1 MGVSVRSLCGG
12 LLWALLLGGCS
23 HAPAPVS
30 ATQTERRDEW
40 LVALRSDV
48 DRIASADGFQGQLR
62 VVHAGK
68 AEIDQAFGPS
78 SCLPLGNGR
87 RLLATIAVGVLVQEG
102 TLGFEDRLDRRLP
115 SASGTSF
122 ARLSV
127 ANLLTDSAGLAPT
140 TGASLAD
147 RLDAAGKVPL
157 QGSGSR
163 VDPDD
168 DRPWLLVE
176 RLVAQASGE
185 PFEAFVARRVLAP
198 TGMGGTSL
206 GPTSACGDA
215 TQGTTRL
222 EDQFRLIDALRAG
235 TVLQPATRDALWA
248 PRLLLGPGSEVGYG
262 LFIRTN
268 GEQRAVGL
276 VGGSAAPAYE
286 LWLDPVGTDAL
297 VLLGRTSAKTARGIR
312 TALGE
317 FYALPPGPPQP
328 GGSRRSVNH

>member
-1 MGVSVRSLCGG
+1 MGVSAVRAP
-12 LLWALLLGGCS
+12 LLVLLPLVACS
-23 HAPAPVS
+23 HAPPAS
-30 ATQTERRDEW
+30 SSSQAERRDEW

-48 DRIASADGFQGQLR
+48 DRIASADSFQGQLR
-62 VVHAGK
+62 VVHGGT
-68 AEIDQAFGPS
+68 AEIDQTFGPS
-78 SCLPLGNGR
+78 TCLPLGSGR
-87 RLLATIAVGVLVQEG
+87 RLLAAIAVGVLVQEG

-115 SASGTSF
+115 SARGTSY
-122 ARLSV
+122 AGLSV

-157 QGSGSR
+157 QGAGSR

-185 PFEAFVARRVLAP
+185 AFEPFVERRVAAP
-198 TGMGGTSL
+198 AGMGGTSL
-206 GPTSACGDA
+206 GPTSACADSA
-215 TQGTTRL
+215 EGTTTL
-222 EDQFRLIDALRAG
+222 EDQFRLIDALRTG

-248 PRLLLGPGSEVGYG
+248 PRLPLGPGSEVGYG
-262 LFIRTN
+262 LFVRTN

-276 VGGSAAPAYE
+276 VGGGAAPAYE

-297 VLLGRTSAKTARGIR
+297 VLLGRTPARTARGIR

-328 GGSRRSVNH
+328 GGSPRRSVAH